1 MSLARS
7 LLAPALAATLLSL
20 CSTAAL
26 AAPSPKEKAEARQL
40 VTDAR
45 QAMKEKRFADAI
57 GAFKN
62 AGILDPSPAAE
73 LELAQAQVAGG
84 KLVDASR
91 VLGALAQGSDPAP
104 AARKVREAA
113 AKQLAELKARI
124 PAVKVT
130 VKGVQGSASVTVDGL
145 EVDATGEAA
154 VDPGD
159 HTLAATAEGYLPA
172 EKQLKLAEGEHGSVE
187 LTLQPKVAVTKAE
200 AAGGSRLPGILVTSV
215 GGASLVVAG
224 IFGGMAFSA
233 TSAAKATCTPS
244 GATTTCDPD
253 KVSKAK
259 LFGNVSTGMF
269 VVGGA
274 AAVAGVVLIILAP
287 GGARKE
293 EAPRSG
299 RLVPWVGAD
308 QVGVAGS
315 F

>member
-130 VKGVQGSASVTVDGL
+130 VKGLEGKASVTVDGL
-145 EVDATGEAA
+145 ELDTSGETA

-172 EKQLKLAEGEHGSVE
+172 EKRLVLAEGEHGRVE
-187 LTLQPKVAVTKAE
+187 LTLQPKVAVAKAE
-200 AAGGSRLPGILVTSV
+200 AAGGSRLPGIIVTSV
-215 GGASLVVAG
+215 GGASLLVAG

-233 TSAAKATCTPS
+233 TSAAKATCT
-244 GATTTCDPD
+244 TTGCDAD

-308 QVGVAGS
+308 QVGVAGT